1 MPEPSERDFVIGP
14 LPVIRH
20 SSFVIRNLISMGLFA
35 KFKAG
40 LQKTHARLT
49 HEIKRIVTRSP
60 KLTAESLEEIEHA
73 LIAADLGMAMT
84 TQIVTAVK
92 LAYESQGTAGL
103 DYLAIARAEIEKS
116 LSANQPKL
124 REIPG
129 STCVVSIVGVNG
141 TGKTTTS
148 AKLAHYFQAQK
159 KTVLLAACD
168 TFRAAA
174 IEQIKL
180 WGARLKVE
188 VIAGNYGADA
198 ASVAHDA
205 VTAAQARK
213 ADYLF
218 IDTAG
223 RLHTKHN
230 LMQELQ
236 KLHRVIGKQ
245 LAGAPH
251 EVLLVL
257 DATTGMNALNQAR
270 EFHKAVPLT
279 GLVVT
284 KLDGTSKGGMVV
296 AIQKELGLPIKFIGL
311 GEQADDLQPFDAKQY
326 AEALFTEKE

>member
-1 MPEPSERDFVIGP
+1 
-14 LPVIRH
+14 
-20 SSFVIRNLISMGLFA
+20 MGLFA

-40 LQKTHARLT
+40 LAKTSSKLV

-60 KLTAESLEEIEHA
+60 RLTADSIEELEAA

-84 TQIVTAVK
+84 GQIIAAVK
-92 LAYESQGTAGL
+92 KNYETQGGASL
-103 DYLAIARAEIEKS
+103 DFLAIARAEIEKS
-116 LSANQPKL
+116 LSSNEAALKKVAGGTT
-124 REIPG
+124 I
-129 STCVVSIVGVNG
+129 VSIVGVNG

-148 AKLAHYFQAQK
+148 AKLAHFIQSQNQTA
-159 KTVLLAACD
+159 LLAACD

-174 IEQIKL
+174 IEQLKL
-180 WGARLKVE
+180 WGTRLKVE
-188 VIAGNYGADA
+188 VVAGAYGADA

-205 VTAAQARK
+205 VTAAQARRT
-213 ADYLF
+213 DYLF

-257 DATTGMNALNQAR
+257 DGSTGMNALNQAR
-270 EFHKAVPLT
+270 EFNKAVPLT

-311 GEQADDLQPFDAKQY
+311 GEQPDDLQPFDPKQF
-326 AEALFTEKE
+326 AQALFEG

>member
-1 MPEPSERDFVIGP
+1 
-14 LPVIRH
+14 
-20 SSFVIRNLISMGLFA
+20 MGFFE

-40 LQKTHARLT
+40 LAKTHSKLA

-60 KLTAESLEEIEHA
+60 KMDATTLEELEVA
-73 LIAADLGMAMT
+73 LIGADLGLAMT
-84 TQIVTAVK
+84 EQIISAVK
-92 LAYESQGTAGL
+92 KKYETQGGAGL
-103 DYLAIARAEIEKS
+103 DVFAIARNEIEKS
-116 LSANQPKL
+116 LSLANPKL
-124 REIPG
+124 KEIPG
-129 STCVVSIVGVNG
+129 SVCVVSIVGVNG

-148 AKLAHYFQAQK
+148 AKLAHFVQSQNRTA
-159 KTVLLAACD
+159 LLAACD

-174 IEQIKL
+174 IEQLKL
-180 WGARLKVE
+180 WGQKLKIE
-188 VIAGNYGADA
+188 VIASAYGSDA
-198 ASVAHDA
+198 AAVAHDA
-205 VTAAQARK
+205 VAAAQSRK
-213 ADYLF
+213 ANYLF

-245 LAGAPH
+245 SAGAPH

-270 EFHKAVPLT
+270 EFNKAVPLT

-296 AIQKELGLPIKFIGL
+296 AIQEELNLPIKFIGL
-311 GEQADDLQPFDAKQY
+311 GEQADDLQPFDAKQF
-326 AEALFTEKE
+326 AEALFSE

>member
-1 MPEPSERDFVIGP
+1 MS
-14 LPVIRH
+14 
-20 SSFVIRNLISMGLFA
+20 LFA

-40 LQKTHARLT
+40 LAKTHARLT

-60 KLTAESLEEIEHA
+60 RLTAESLEEIEHA

-84 TQIVTAVK
+84 TQIVAAVK
-92 LAYESQGTAGL
+92 LAYETQGTAGL

-116 LSANQPKL
+116 LSANKPGL

-129 STCVVSIVGVNG
+129 GICVVSIVGVNG

-159 KTVLLAACD
+159 KSVLLAACD

-180 WGARLKVE
+180 WGMRLKVD
-188 VIAGNYGADA
+188 VIAGSYGADA

-245 LAGAPH
+245 LSGAPH

-257 DATTGMNALNQAR
+257 DGSTGMNALNQAR

-279 GLVVT
+279 GLIVT

-311 GEQADDLQPFDAKQY
+311 GEQPDDLQPFDAKQF
-326 AEALFTEKE
+326 AQALFEE

>member
-1 MPEPSERDFVIGP
+1 
-14 LPVIRH
+14 
-20 SSFVIRNLISMGLFA
+20 MGLFA

-40 LQKTHARLT
+40 LAKTHSKLV

-116 LSANQPKL
+116 LSANKADLISVASGP
-124 REIPG
+124 
-129 STCVVSIVGVNG
+129 CVVSIVGVNG

-148 AKLAHYFQAQK
+148 AKLAYLIQSRGQTA
-159 KTVLLAACD
+159 LLAACD

-188 VIAGNYGADA
+188 VVAGAYNADPA
-198 ASVAHDA
+198 AIAHDA
-205 VTAAQARK
+205 ITAALARK

-236 KLHRVIGKQ
+236 KVHRVIGKQ
-245 LAGAPH
+245 LDGAPH

-257 DATTGMNALNQAR
+257 DATTGMNALTQAR
-270 EFHKAVPLT
+270 EFNKAVPLS
-279 GLVVT
+279 GLIVT

-296 AIQKELGLPIKFIGL
+296 AIQKELGRPIKFIGL
-311 GEQADDLQPFDAKQY
+311 GEQPDDLQPFDAKQF
-326 AEALFTEKE
+326 AQALFEE

>member
-1 MPEPSERDFVIGP
+1 
-14 LPVIRH
+14 
-20 SSFVIRNLISMGLFA
+20 MGFFD

-40 LQKTHARLT
+40 LAKTHSKLV

-60 KLTAESLEEIEHA
+60 KLDAASLEELEA
-73 LIAADLGMAMT
+73 VLIGADLGMAMT
-84 TQIVTAVK
+84 TQIVDAVK
-92 LAYESQGTAGL
+92 KGYETQGGGGL
-103 DYLAIARAEIEKS
+103 DVFAVAANEIEKS
-116 LSANQPKL
+116 FPAANAKL
-124 REIPG
+124 RETPG
-129 STCVVSIVGVNG
+129 GVCVVSIVGVNG

-148 AKLAHYFQAQK
+148 AKLAHYIQSQK
-159 KTVLLAACD
+159 KTALLAACD

-180 WGARLKVE
+180 WGQRLKIE
-188 VIAGNYGADA
+188 VVAGAYGADA

-245 LAGAPH
+245 LPGAPH

-257 DATTGMNALNQAR
+257 DASTGMNAMNQAR
-270 EFHKAVPLT
+270 EFNKAVPLT

-296 AIQKELGLPIKFIGL
+296 AIQKELGLPVKFIGL
-311 GEQADDLQPFDAKQY
+311 GEQADDLQPFDAKQF
-326 AEALFTEKE
+326 ARAMFEE

>member
-1 MPEPSERDFVIGP
+1 
-14 LPVIRH
+14 
-20 SSFVIRNLISMGLFA
+20 MGLFA

-40 LQKTHARLT
+40 LAKTHAKLT
-49 HEIKRIVTRSP
+49 HELKRIVTRSP

-84 TQIVTAVK
+84 TQIVAAVK
-92 LAYESQGTAGL
+92 LAYESQGMAGL

-116 LSANQPKL
+116 LSTNKPALLKAPSGPT
-124 REIPG
+124 I
-129 STCVVSIVGVNG
+129 VSIVGVNG

-148 AKLAHYFQAQK
+148 AKLAHYIQSQK

-174 IEQIKL
+174 IEQLKL

-188 VIAGNYGADA
+188 VIASAYGADA

-205 VTAAQARK
+205 VTAALARK

-230 LMQELQ
+230 LMQELH

-245 LAGAPH
+245 LPGAPH

-257 DATTGMNALNQAR
+257 DGSTGMNALNQAR
-270 EFHKAVPLT
+270 EFNKAVPLT
-279 GLVVT
+279 GLIVT

-311 GEQADDLQPFDAKQY
+311 GEQPDDLQPFDAKQF
-326 AEALFTEKE
+326 AQALFEE

>member
-1 MPEPSERDFVIGP
+1 
-14 LPVIRH
+14 
-20 SSFVIRNLISMGLFA
+20 MGLFA

-40 LQKTHARLT
+40 LQKTHSKLT

-60 KLTAESLEEIEHA
+60 RLEGATLEELEAA
-73 LIAADLGMAMT
+73 LIGADLGMAMT
-84 TQIVTAVK
+84 SQIIDAVK
-92 LAYESQGTAGL
+92 KNYETQGSTGL
-103 DYLAIARAEIEKS
+103 GVFTVASGEVEKS
-116 LSANQPKL
+116 LASNKSELAAA
-124 REIPG
+124 PG
-129 STCVVSIVGVNG
+129 GLTVVSIVGVNG

-148 AKLAHYFQAQK
+148 AKLAHLIQSQN
-159 KTVLLAACD
+159 KTALLAACD

-174 IEQIKL
+174 IEQLKL
-180 WGARLKVE
+180 WGERLKVE
-188 VIAGNYGADA
+188 VVAGAYGADA

-205 VTAAQARK
+205 ITAARARH

-236 KLHRVIGKQ
+236 KLHRVMGKQ
-245 LAGAPH
+245 LPGAPH

-257 DATTGMNALNQAR
+257 DATTGMNALSQAR
-270 EFHKAVPLT
+270 EFNKSVPLT

-311 GEQADDLQPFDAKQY
+311 GEQADDLQPFDAKQF
-326 AEALFTEKE
+326 AQALFEE

>member
-1 MPEPSERDFVIGP
+1 
-14 LPVIRH
+14 
-20 SSFVIRNLISMGLFA
+20 MGFFD

-40 LQKTHARLT
+40 LAKTHNKLV

-60 KLTAESLEEIEHA
+60 KLDAASLEDLEAA
-73 LIAADLGMAMT
+73 LIGADLGMDMAG
-84 TQIVTAVK
+84 QIVDAVRK
-92 LAYESQGTAGL
+92 GYETQGGAGL
-103 DYLAIARAEIEKS
+103 DVFAVAAGEIEKNFTAIDS
-116 LSANQPKL
+116 KL
-124 REIPG
+124 REVPG
-129 STCVVSIVGVNG
+129 GISVVSIVGVNG

-148 AKLAHYFQAQK
+148 AKLAHFVHSKNQTA
-159 KTVLLAACD
+159 VLAACD

-174 IEQIKL
+174 IEQLKL
-180 WGARLKVE
+180 WGQKLKVE
-188 VIAGNYGADA
+188 VIAGAYGADPA
-198 ASVAHDA
+198 AVAHDA

-213 ADYLF
+213 ANFLF

-245 LAGAPH
+245 LTGAPH

-257 DATTGMNALNQAR
+257 DATTGMNAMNQAR
-270 EFHKAVPLT
+270 EFNKSVPLT

-296 AIQKELGLPIKFIGL
+296 AIQKELGLPVKFIGL
-311 GEQADDLQPFDAKQY
+311 GEQADDLQPFDAKQF
-326 AEALFTEKE
+326 AQAMFRE

>member
-1 MPEPSERDFVIGP
+1 
-14 LPVIRH
+14 
-20 SSFVIRNLISMGLFA
+20 MGLFA

-40 LQKTHARLT
+40 LQKTHSKLT
-49 HEIKRIVTRSP
+49 QEIKRIITRSP
-60 KLTAESLEEIEHA
+60 RLDATSIDDLEAA
-73 LIAADLGMAMT
+73 LIGADLGMAMT
-84 TQIVTAVK
+84 TQIVDAVRK
-92 LAYESQGTAGL
+92 AYEAQGRAGL
-103 DYLAIARAEIEKS
+103 DVFDIAEREVENSLAANNVTLRRADG
-116 LSANQPKL
+116 L
-124 REIPG
+124 
-129 STCVVSIVGVNG
+129 TVVSIVGVNG
-141 TGKTTTS
+141 TGKTTTA
-148 AKLAHYFQAQK
+148 AKLAWHLQSQGQ
-159 KTVLLAACD
+159 TVLLAACD

-174 IEQIKL
+174 IEQLKL
-180 WGARLKVE
+180 WGQRLKVE
-188 VIAGNYGADA
+188 VIAGAYGADP

-205 VTAAQARK
+205 VTAANARK
-213 ADYLF
+213 ANYLF

-245 LAGAPH
+245 VPSAPH

-311 GEQADDLQPFDAKQY
+311 GEQADDLQPFDPKQF
-326 AEALFTEKE
+326 AEALFKD